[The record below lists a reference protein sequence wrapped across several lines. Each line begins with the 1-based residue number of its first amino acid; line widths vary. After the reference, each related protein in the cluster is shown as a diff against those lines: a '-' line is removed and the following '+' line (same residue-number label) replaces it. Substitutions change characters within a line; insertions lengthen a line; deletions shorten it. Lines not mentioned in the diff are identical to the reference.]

1 MIRSRMTEKKPRH
14 PAIQAAIETWAAH
27 VRRERDRKAL
37 IDDVMRQ
44 LRANADARA
53 EREADRLLEVMRLPI
68 GTR

>member
-1 MIRSRMTEKKPRH
+1 MTEKKPRH
-14 PAIQAAIETWAAH
+14 QAVQAAIEAWAAH

-53 EREADRLLEVMRLPI
+53 AREAGRLLEVMRQPI
-68 GTR
+68 GAR

>member
-1 MIRSRMTEKKPRH
+1 MTDKKPRH
-14 PAIQAAIETWAAH
+14 PAVQAAIEDWAAH
-27 VRRERDRKAL
+27 VRRERDRRAL

-53 EREADRLLEVMRLPI
+53 AREAGRLLEVMRRPI